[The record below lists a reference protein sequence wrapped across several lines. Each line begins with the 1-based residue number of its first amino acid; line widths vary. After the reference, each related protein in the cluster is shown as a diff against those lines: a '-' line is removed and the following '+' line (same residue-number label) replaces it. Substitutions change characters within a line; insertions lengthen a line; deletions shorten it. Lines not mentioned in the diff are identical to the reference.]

1 MSKLRIGKTLMAKLL
16 PATGQSPSL
25 VSGLLPSLGI
35 LAVLLL
41 VGMPASAASLEE
53 AEYAIVQ
60 RIESA
65 EQMLNETE
73 LKISNERSLLVKDL
87 RALENEIRA
96 LREETASK
104 RRLADEATLTLEQ
117 LETRLQGWEE
127 QNRFQ
132 QNLLGR
138 FAQQV
143 AGLTWAA
150 QVNLADKIS
159 WLEEFVQSR
168 QQSLHPDWTARDI
181 IASNGEVQK
190 AEILSLGPVNWF
202 WQQEQ
207 LTGGFIENI
216 ENRARVSFVF
226 NQAQKDQLSALR
238 TNLDGKILFD
248 PTLSRALRLAQAEE
262 TLLDHI
268 NKGGIWALPIIAF
281 ALFAT
286 VISLLK
292 ALQIWRLPKPV
303 PALVERL
310 IAYADAGDEK
320 AYRELSEKTEGMQGE
335 LLNVVNRYEK
345 SQRRDDQLF
354 ACLLVNKNKL
364 ENWLGAIAITAAV
377 SPLLGLLGTVS
388 GMIEA
393 FRLMTLFGAGDP
405 AAVSSGISE
414 ALVTTELG
422 LIVAI
427 PSLVLH
433 ALLSRSAKSYY
444 SQLES
449 FAFKLS
455 QLQTCYENTHGNVSQ
470 RSPVSEQETTNGPL
484 IPQGAAT

>member
-1 MSKLRIGKTLMAKLL
+1 MGKTLITELSS
-16 PATGQSPSL
+16 ATGRSSSL
-25 VSGLLPSLGI
+25 VPGLLSSLGI
-35 LAVLLL
+35 LTFLLL
-41 VGMPASAASLEE
+41 FGMPALAASLEE

-65 EQMLNETE
+65 EKMLNETE
-73 LKISNERSLLVKDL
+73 LKISNERNLLVKDL
-87 RALENEIRA
+87 RSLENEIRA

-104 RRLADEATLTLEQ
+104 RRSADEATLTLEQ
-117 LETRLQGWEE
+117 LKTRLQGWEE
-127 QNRFQ
+127 QSRFQ
-132 QNLLGR
+132 QNLIAQ

-143 AGLTWAA
+143 AGLTWTA

-159 WLEEFVQSR
+159 WLEEYVQSR

-202 WQQEQ
+202 WQQDK
-207 LTGGFIENI
+207 LTGGLIENI

-226 NQAQKDQLSALR
+226 NQAQKNQLSALR
-238 TNLDGKILFD
+238 INLDGKVVFD
-248 PTLSRALRLAQAEE
+248 PTLSRALRLAQTEE
-262 TLLDHI
+262 TLLDHL

-292 ALQIWRLPKPV
+292 ALQIWRLPKPI
-303 PALVERL
+303 PSLVERL
-310 IAYADAGDEK
+310 IAYADAGNEK
-320 AYRELSEKTEGMQGE
+320 AYRALSEKTAGMQGE

-455 QLQTCYENTHGNVSQ
+455 QLQTCYENTQGTVSQ
-470 RSPVSEQETTNGPL
+470 RSPVSRQEGTGEPL
-484 IPQGAAT
+484 ISRGVTT